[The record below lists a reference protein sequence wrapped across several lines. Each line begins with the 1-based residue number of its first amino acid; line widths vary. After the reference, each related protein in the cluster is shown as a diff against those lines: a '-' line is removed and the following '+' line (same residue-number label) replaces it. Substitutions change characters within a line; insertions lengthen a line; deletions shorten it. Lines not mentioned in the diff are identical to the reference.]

1 MSNEK
6 YANTQIHKNAK
17 IQIHKNKVL
26 ERPNMCYIFLKAG
39 CSRISNMTTDPDLTT
54 TEPMITDPTTT
65 RPSTR
70 DPTITDPIKADP
82 TTDHLVDPEHLV

>member
-1 MSNEK
+1 
-6 YANTQIHKNAK
+6 
-17 IQIHKNKVL
+17 
-26 ERPNMCYIFLKAG
+26 
-39 CSRISNMTTDPDLTT
+39 MTTDPDLTT

-65 RPSTR
+65 SSSTR

>member
-6 YANTQIHKNAK
+6 YGNTQIINA
-17 IQIHKNKVL
+17 QIHKHTNTK
-26 ERPNMCYIFLKAG
+26 CLKDPTCAIILKRG
-39 CSRISNMTTDPDLTT
+39 GSRISNMTTDPDLTT

-65 RPSTR
+65 SPSTR